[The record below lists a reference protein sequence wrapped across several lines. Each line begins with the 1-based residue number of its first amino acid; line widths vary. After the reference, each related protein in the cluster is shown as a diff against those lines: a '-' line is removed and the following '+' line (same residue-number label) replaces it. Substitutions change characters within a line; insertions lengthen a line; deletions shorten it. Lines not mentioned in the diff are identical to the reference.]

1 MRPTSHR
8 PCLAWRVPRREAWPP
23 AQSKESADMQ
33 DLDGKIA
40 FVTGGSS
47 GIGLGLV
54 KVLAAA
60 GMKVAFTY
68 RQAPHRDEALDYFRQ
83 HGGQR
88 VHAIALDVTDRPGFA
103 AAADEAEQVLGG

>member
-1 MRPTSHR
+1 
-8 PCLAWRVPRREAWPP
+8 
-23 AQSKESADMQ
+23 MQ
-33 DLDGKIA
+33 DLDGRIA

-68 RQAPHRDEALDYFRQ
+68 RQPHHRDEAL
-83 HGGQR
+83 
-88 VHAIALDVTDRPGFA
+88 A
-103 AAADEAEQVLGG
+103 

>member
-1 MRPTSHR
+1 
-8 PCLAWRVPRREAWPP
+8 
-23 AQSKESADMQ
+23 MQ
-33 DLDGKIA
+33 DLGGKIA

-68 RQAPHRDEALDYFRQ
+68 RQVQPRGALRSAPAPHPGAVP
-83 HGGQR
+83 GGR
-88 VHAIALDVTDRPGFA
+88 
-103 AAADEAEQVLGG
+103 

>member
-1 MRPTSHR
+1 MR
-8 PCLAWRVPRREAWPP
+8 
-23 AQSKESADMQ
+23 MQ
-33 DLDGKIA
+33 DLGGKIA

-68 RQAPHRDEALDYFRQ
+68 RQAA
-83 HGGQR
+83 
-88 VHAIALDVTDRPGFA
+88 APG
-103 AAADEAEQVLGG
+103 